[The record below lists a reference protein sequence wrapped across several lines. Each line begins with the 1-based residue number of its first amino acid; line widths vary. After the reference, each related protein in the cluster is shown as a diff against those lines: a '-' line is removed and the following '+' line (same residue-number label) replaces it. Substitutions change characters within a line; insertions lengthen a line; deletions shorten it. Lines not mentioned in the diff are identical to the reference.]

1 MTQHHDDTHAIRFD
15 DGAAYEAFM
24 GKWSQLAGE
33 VFLDWLAPPAGERW
47 IDVGCGNGAFTE
59 LVVQRCAPT
68 AVVGI
73 DPAEAQIAYA
83 TRRFQGQAAVRFE
96 RGDAMSLAS
105 ADASFDAAVMALV
118 IFFVPGPAKS
128 VAEMAR
134 VVRPG
139 GSVSAYAWDLDGD
152 GFPFAAMHEEMKALG
167 VPPLGPPSPDAARL
181 ESLAALWHGAGLV
194 DVETREIAVQR
205 SFDDFDSFWSIARS
219 GPRIMP
225 KIAGLGDAQIAL
237 MKERLRAR
245 LAPDAAGRIT
255 YGAKANAVR
264 GRVPAR

>member
-1 MTQHHDDTHAIRFD
+1 MTETTIRFD

-24 GKWSQLAGE
+24 GKWSRLVGE
-33 VFLDWLAPPAGERW
+33 VFLDWLAPPAGGRW

-59 LVVQRCAPT
+59 LIVQRCAPST
-68 AVVGI
+68 VLGI

-83 TRRFQGQAAVRFE
+83 VKRFEDKAASVRFE
-96 RGDAMSLAS
+96 WGDAMALPC
-105 ADASFDAAVMALV
+105 ADANFDAAAMALV
-118 IFFVPGPAKS
+118 IFFIPDPARS

-139 GSVSAYAWDLDGD
+139 GSVSAYAWDLDGA

-167 VPPLGPPSPDAARL
+167 VSPLGPPSPEAARL
-181 ESLAALWHGAGLV
+181 DALAALWRDAGLV
-194 DVETREIAVQR
+194 DVDTREIAVQR
-205 SFDDFDSFWSIARS
+205 TFDDFESFWSIARS
-219 GPRIMP
+219 GPRILP
-225 KIAGLGDAQIAL
+225 KVAGLGDEQIAL

-245 LAPDAAGRIT
+245 LAPDAHGRIT